1 MLDPQKRLPLLS
13 LGYLLQFVMART
25 GICHGHSQLH
35 SQKKKKSYLAWA
47 FSSTSQPLSQ
57 KVGSVLLLPVLY
69 TNIRIQGTPRPVY
82 YNTPSIFSFHLL
94 SILPVF

>member
-1 MLDPQKRLPLLS
+1 MGFFQHLP
-13 LGYLLQFVMART
+13 T
-25 GICHGHSQLH
+25 
-35 SQKKKKSYLAWA
+35 
-47 FSSTSQPLSQ
+47 LSQ

-69 TNIRIQGTPRPVY
+69 TNIRIQATPRPVY